1 MEEFDE
7 LFKVAAFRSA
17 LGRRRLWLDRL
28 LLFALVR
35 GSRGLVVTVDDG
47 GLGHDVVVL
56 LEGLAARIDQIALSL
71 PLVLETGLVVR

>member
-28 LLFALVR
+28 LLFALVG
-35 GSRGLVVTVDDG
+35 GSRGLVVAVDR
-47 GLGHDVVVL
+47 GLGHVIVL

>member
-1 MEEFDE
+1 LEEFDE

-35 GSRGLVVTVDDG
+35 GSRGLVVAVDR
-47 GLGHDVVVL
+47 GLGHVVVL
-56 LEGLAARIDQIALSL
+56 FEGLAARFDQIALSL
-71 PLVLETGLVVR
+71 PLVLEPGLVVR